1 MPTFDTPEPISV
13 VIDIPVGTVRVDA
26 SARTDT
32 IVTVRQGSES
42 AKTAVGK
49 YVGRYLN
56 RYLGNPS
63 ESDAAERTTVDY
75 TEGRL
80 LIKVPADRG
89 LHSLLGASG
98 SVDIDIALPSG
109 SSIKAEAAWT
119 EFRGSGRLGQCKFT
133 SAGDIRLDETGPLTV
148 HSGAGD
154 VIVNSTSGNAM
165 IETATGEVRIGKIA
179 GSAVVKNGSGDCW
192 VGEVTGAATLNTAA
206 GDITVERAHGDVEAR
221 TATGG
226 VTVGEVRRGSIV
238 LETAYGAV
246 NIGIHN
252 GTAAWLDVGSSY
264 GGVDNKVDSSDGPS
278 GAEETAEIR
287 AHTQYGDIM
296 IRRSR

>member
-13 VIDIPVGTVRVDA
+13 VIDIPVGTVRISA

-56 RYLGNPS
+56 RYLGSPA
-63 ESDAAERTTVDY
+63 ESDTAERTTVDY
-75 TEGRL
+75 ADGRL
-80 LIKVPADRG
+80 LIKVPAERG
-89 LHSLLGASG
+89 LHSLLGPSG
-98 SVDIDIALPSG
+98 AVDIDIALPSG
-109 SSIKAEAAWT
+109 SSIKAEATWT
-119 EFRGSGRLGQCKFT
+119 EFHGTGRLGQCKFA
-133 SAGDIRLDETGPLTV
+133 SAGDIRLDETGALTV
-148 HSGAGD
+148 QSGTGD
-154 VIVNSTSGNAM
+154 VIVNSTNGNAK
-165 IETATGEVRIGKIA
+165 IETATGEVRIGKVT
-179 GSAVVKNGSGDCW
+179 GNAVIKNGSGDCW
-192 VGEVTGAATLNTAA
+192 VGEAEGNVKLNTAA
-206 GDITVERAHGDVEAR
+206 GDITVEHAHGDVEAR

-246 NIGIHN
+246 NIGIRN

-264 GGVDNKVDSSDGPS
+264 GSVNNKLDSSDGPS
-278 GAEETAEIR
+278 DVEETAEIS
-287 AHTQYGDIM
+287 AHTEYGDIR